1 LLPNLD
7 ELRLY
12 LITDRSL
19 FGKNEFLNAVE
30 SALEGGVKALQL
42 REKDL
47 ADEGLLELAQQMRV
61 LTAKYNS
68 RLFINTRADIA
79 AKVGADGVHLAENNT
94 PIMDVRK
101 NFPSLLIGA
110 STHSLERAQQ
120 AEAEGADFITFGP
133 VFDTPSKRKYGPPQG
148 LDRFKEVTESTN
160 IPVLALGG
168 IKCSNLGSALDSGAF
183 GAALITGIWSSTNIK
198 NKAKSFLDIFRR
210 RHLL

>member
-1 LLPNLD
+1 LPQNLD

-12 LITDRSL
+12 LITDRLL
-19 FGKNEFLNAVE
+19 FDKNEFLNAVE
-30 SALEGGVKALQL
+30 SALRGGVKALQL

-47 ADEGLLELAQQMRV
+47 ADEELLGLAQQMRT

-68 RLFINTRADIA
+68 RLFVNTRADIA
-79 AKVGADGVHLAENNT
+79 AKVGADGVHLVESNT

-101 NFPSLLIGA
+101 NFPSLLISA

-148 LDRFKEVTESTN
+148 LDRLREVTESTN

-168 IKCSNLGSALDSGAF
+168 IKCSNLGSALDRGVF

-198 NKAKSFLDIFRR
+198 NEVESFLDIFRR

>member
-1 LLPNLD
+1 LLPNLN

-12 LITDRSL
+12 LITDRLL
-19 FGKNEFLNAVE
+19 FDKNEFLDAVE

-47 ADEGLLELAQQMRV
+47 ADEELLELAQQMRV

-68 RLFINTRADIA
+68 RLFVNTRADIA
-79 AKVGADGVHLAENNT
+79 AKVGADGVHLAEDNT
-94 PIMDVRK
+94 SITDVCK
-101 NFPSLLIGA
+101 NFPGLLIGA

-120 AEAEGADFITFGP
+120 AEAEGVDFITFGP

-148 LDRFKEVTESTN
+148 LGQLKEVTKNTN

-168 IKCSNLGSALDSGAF
+168 IKCNNLGSVLDNGAF
-183 GAALITGIWSSTNIK
+183 GAALISGIWSSTNIK
-198 NKAKSFLDIFRR
+198 NEVKSFLDIFRR

>member
-1 LLPNLD
+1 MGKKQLENKTKSSLLMSNL
-7 ELRLY
+7 
-12 LITDRSL
+12 I
-19 FGKNEFLNAVE
+19 
-30 SALEGGVKALQL
+30 Q
-42 REKDL
+42 KDL
-47 ADEGLLELAQQMRV
+47 ADEELLELAQQMRV
-61 LTAKYNS
+61 LTAKYDS
-68 RLFINTRADIA
+68 RLFVNTRADIA

>member
-1 LLPNLD
+1 MLPNLD

-12 LITDRSL
+12 LITDRLL
-19 FGKNEFLNAVE
+19 FDKNEFLNAVE

-47 ADEGLLELAQQMRV
+47 ADEGLLELAQQMRA

-68 RLFINTRADIA
+68 RLFVNTRADIA
-79 AKVGADGVHLAENNT
+79 AKVGADGVHLAEDNT
-94 PIMDVRK
+94 SITDVCK
-101 NFPSLLIGA
+101 NFPGLLIGA

-120 AEAEGADFITFGP
+120 AEAEGVDFITFSP
-133 VFDTPSKRKYGPPQG
+133 VFDTPLKRKYGPPQG
-148 LDRFKEVTESTN
+148 LDRLKKVTESTN
-160 IPVLALGG
+160 IPLLALGG
-168 IKCSNLGSALDSGAF
+168 VKCNNLGSVLDSGAF

-198 NKAKSFLDIFRR
+198 NEVKSFLDIFRR